1 MKNIRIAL
9 ILCAACLMAVGCRK
23 DEVDQIRTYSSD
35 CFKVQIEPFKDNNSK
50 AYLNYTDAL
59 SRIIYENGDKIQVNG
74 REYTMSYEDGVWL
87 ARGTAYTGEKFYAAY
102 CDGTLS
108 DWDSAGGPKYNF
120 NINDYS
126 DDEHHNKI
134 ILAGTS
140 DDNYVLTLKPAC
152 AILRLNTGTSGVS
165 WTNVRVGFD
174 GDKIPATGTIY
185 PATRRI
191 VPTTRLAGVSQGSG
205 GAVNGD
211 FLYMRYSRQSSAT
224 GNHALSEPG
233 YWYVAIPIAEDDV
246 TTTLYVGWNNGSA
259 DIQYKTQ
266 GRVTLRKGYVYTI
279 GTERQ
284 SPFSATGVSKC
295 SFNINEGGSQ
305 VQFSAGNLQAKRTRD
320 GAWTYHF
327 QFAPHQYDAIG
338 STNSSAIGNNNQ
350 WFDLFGYGTSG
361 YSAGQS
367 ARLPNSVSTND
378 THYFASAIYNT
389 YSDWGKYVNYYYPSY
404 KIFYGSADAHSENW
418 RTLTSDEWTYLKNRS
433 GKSGLATVSGIKGII
448 LLPDSDEE
456 GNDWVNNVYIPEG
469 VSFTATFSDYST
481 NNYSA
486 LDWDKLE
493 AAGAIFLPVTGYRSG
508 TEVKNLS
515 NGYYWSSSAPTSM
528 PRVYLPAPALVITS
542 GSVATTYTKRS
553 WGCAVR
559 LVVDV
564 PELK

>member
-9 ILCAACLMAVGCRK
+9 IACMVSLLAVACHK
-23 DEVDQIRTYSSD
+23 DEVDKIRTYSSD
-35 CFKVQIEPFKDNNSK
+35 CFKVRIESFRDEGNSK
-50 AYLNYTDAL
+50 AYLNYTDAI
-59 SRIIYENGDKIQVNG
+59 SRIIYESGDKILVNG
-74 REYTMSYEDGVWL
+74 REYTLSYEDGEWL
-87 ARGTAYTGEKFYAAY
+87 ARGSAYTGEKFYAAY
-102 CDGTLS
+102 CDGTLNG
-108 DWDSAGGPKYNF
+108 WDSVGGPKYNF

-126 DDEHHNKI
+126 DSKLHNKI
-134 ILAGTS
+134 VLTGTS

-152 AILRLNTGTSGVS
+152 AILRLNTGTSGAS

-174 GDKIPATGTIY
+174 DGMIPATGTIY
-185 PATRRI
+185 PATRVI
-191 VPTTRLAGVSQGSG
+191 TPTTRLAGVSQGSG

-211 FLYMRYSRQSSAT
+211 FLYMRYSRQSEAA

-233 YWYVAIPIAEDDV
+233 YWYVAIPIADDEV

-295 SFNINEGGSQ
+295 SFDVNAGGSQ

-327 QFAPHQYDAIG
+327 QFAPHQYEAIG
-338 STNSSAIGNNNQ
+338 STNSSAIAGNNM

-361 YSAGQS
+361 YNAGQA
-367 ARLPNSVSTND
+367 ARLPNSTSTTVGDYLDANI
-378 THYFASAIYNT
+378 SNT
-389 YSDWGKYVNYYYPSY
+389 NSDWGNYVHSYYPSY
-404 KIFYGSADAHSENW
+404 KIFYGNTDAHSENW
-418 RTLTSDEWTYLKNRS
+418 RTLNSDEWTYLMNRS
-433 GKSGLATVSGIKGII
+433 GKTGLATVSGIQGVV

-456 GNDWVNNVYIPEG
+456 GNDWVNNTYIPEG
-469 VSFTATFSDYST
+469 VSFTATFSSYST

-486 LDWDKLE
+486 SDWDKLE
-493 AAGAIFLPVTGYRSG
+493 TAGAIFLPVTGYRSG
-508 TEVKNLS
+508 TEINAS
-515 NGYYWSSSAPTSM
+515 ANGYYWSASAPSSDRGH
-528 PRVYLPAPALVITS
+528 PVPALVVTS
-542 GSVATTYTKRS
+542 SSAAMANTNRS

>member
-9 ILCAACLMAVGCRK
+9 IACLFGLLAVACHK
-23 DEVDQIRTYSSD
+23 DEVDKIRTYSSN
-35 CFKVQIEPFKDNNSK
+35 CFKVQIAPFVDENNSK
-50 AYLNYTDAL
+50 AYLNYTEAL
-59 SRIIYENGDKIQVNG
+59 SRIIYENGDKILVNG
-74 REYTMSYEDGVWL
+74 HEYTLSYEDGEWL
-87 ARGTAYTGEKFYAAY
+87 ARGDEYTGEKFYAAY
-102 CDGTLS
+102 CDGTLGG
-108 DWDSAGGPKYNF
+108 WDSAAGPKYNF

-126 DDEHHNKI
+126 DNKTHNKI

-152 AILRLNTGTSGVS
+152 AILRLNTGTSGAS
-165 WTNVRVGFD
+165 WTKVRVGFD

-185 PATRRI
+185 PGTRVI
-191 VPTTRLAGVSQGSG
+191 SATTRLAGVSQGSG
-205 GAVNGD
+205 GAINGD
-211 FLYMRYSRQSSAT
+211 FLYMRYSRQSSAE

-233 YWYVAIPIAEDDV
+233 YWYVAIPIAEDEV
-246 TTTLYVGWNNGSA
+246 TTTLYVGWNNGSS

-295 SFNINEGGSQ
+295 SFNVNAGGSQ
-305 VQFSAGNLQAKRTRD
+305 IQFSAGNLQAKRTRD

-327 QFAPHQYDAIG
+327 QFAPHQYEAIG
-338 STNSSAIGNNNQ
+338 STNGTAIGGNNM

-361 YSAGQS
+361 YSAGQT
-367 ARLPNSVSTND
+367 ARLPNSTSTSVSDYIDANI
-378 THYFASAIYNT
+378 SNT

-404 KIFYGSADAHSENW
+404 KIFYGNTDAHSENW
-418 RTLTSDEWTYLKNRS
+418 RTLSSEEWTYLINRT
-433 GKSGLATVSGIKGII
+433 GKTGLATVSGIQGLL

-456 GNDWVNNVYIPEG
+456 GNDWVNNEYLPEG
-469 VSFTATFSDYST
+469 VSFTSTFSNYTT

-486 LDWDKLE
+486 SDWDKLE
-493 AAGAIFLPVTGYRSG
+493 AVGAIFLPVTGYRSG
-508 TEVKNLS
+508 TGVDGSS
-515 NGYYWSSSAPTSM
+515 NGYYWSASAPSSDRGH
-528 PRVYLPAPALVITS
+528 PVPALVVT
-542 GSVATTYTKRS
+542 GSSAAMVNTNRS

-564 PELK
+564 LELK

>member
-9 ILCAACLMAVGCRK
+9 IACMVSLLAVACHK
-23 DEVDQIRTYSSD
+23 DEVDKIRTYSSD
-35 CFKVQIEPFKDNNSK
+35 CFKVRIESFRDEGNSK
-50 AYLNYTDAL
+50 AYLNYTDAI
-59 SRIIYENGDKIQVNG
+59 SRIIYESGDKILVNG
-74 REYTMSYEDGVWL
+74 REYTLSYEDGEWL
-87 ARGTAYTGEKFYAAY
+87 ARGSAYTGEKFYAAY
-102 CDGTLS
+102 CDGTLNG
-108 DWDSAGGPKYNF
+108 WDSVGGPKYNF

-126 DDEHHNKI
+126 DSKLHNKI
-134 ILAGTS
+134 VLTGTS

-152 AILRLNTGTSGVS
+152 AILRLNTGTSGAS

-174 GDKIPATGTIY
+174 DGMIPATGTIY
-185 PATRRI
+185 PATRVI
-191 VPTTRLAGVSQGSG
+191 TPTTRLAGVSQGSG

-211 FLYMRYSRQSSAT
+211 FLYMRYSRQSEAA

-233 YWYVAIPIAEDDV
+233 YWYVAIPIADDEV

-295 SFNINEGGSQ
+295 SFDVNAGGSQ

-327 QFAPHQYDAIG
+327 QFAPHQYEAIG
-338 STNSSAIGNNNQ
+338 STNSSAIAGNNM

-361 YSAGQS
+361 YNAGQA
-367 ARLPNSVSTND
+367 ARLPNSTSTTVGDYLDANI
-378 THYFASAIYNT
+378 SNT
-389 YSDWGKYVNYYYPSY
+389 NSDWGNYVHSYHPSY
-404 KIFYGSADAHSENW
+404 KIFYGNTDAHSENW
-418 RTLTSDEWTYLKNRS
+418 RTLNSDEWTYLMNRS
-433 GKSGLATVSGIKGII
+433 GKTGLATVSGIQGVV

-456 GNDWVNNVYIPEG
+456 GNDWVNNTYIPEG
-469 VSFTATFSDYST
+469 VSFTATFSSYST

-486 LDWDKLE
+486 SDWDKLE
-493 AAGAIFLPVTGYRSG
+493 TAGAIFLPVTGYRSG
-508 TEVKNLS
+508 TEINAS
-515 NGYYWSSSAPTSM
+515 ANGYYWSASAPSSDRGH
-528 PRVYLPAPALVITS
+528 PVPALVVTS
-542 GSVATTYTKRS
+542 SSAAMANTNRS